1 MTVPAAARR
10 VVAVLAAGAFAVA
23 LTGCGGSGSGA
34 GASTS
39 FAHESGKPAAQI
51 FADVRS
57 VVAAAT
63 SVHLAGHVGGQTSV
77 AVDLHLSR
85 TGGSGRVS
93 ASGLAFKV
101 TRIGKAV
108 YFTGNEGFYRRFTNA
123 AGIRL
128 LDGRWLKVPATDRR
142 FGPFTG
148 LTDMSG
154 LLGQLLH
161 PSGTVTKIG
170 SRTIAGQRAIGLRDS
185 ANGGVLYVAASGVP
199 YPLEI
204 RSTGSRAGTVEF
216 DHWNQRITLTAPP
229 RPLYLA
235 QLRHAGALA
244 S

>member
-1 MTVPAAARR
+1 MIVPAPVRR
-10 VVAVLAAGAFAVA
+10 ALALLAAGAAAAFALSA
-23 LTGCGGSGSGA
+23 CGGSGSGA
-34 GASTS
+34 TAS
-39 FAHESGKPAAQI
+39 FAHESAKPASQI
-51 FADVRS
+51 LADVRA

-63 SVHLAGHVGGQTSV
+63 SVHVTGHVGGQTHV
-77 AVDLHLSR
+77 AVDLHLTR

-108 YFTGNEGFYRRFTNA
+108 YFTGNEGFYRQFTNA

-128 LDGRWLKVPATDRR
+128 LDGRWLKVPVTDRS
-142 FGPFTG
+142 FGPFSG

-170 SRTIAGQRAIGLRDS
+170 TKTVGGRRVLALRDS
-185 ANGGVLYVAASGVP
+185 ANGGVLYVAATGVP
-199 YPLEI
+199 YPVEVVT
-204 RSTGSRAGTVEF
+204 TGAHAGEVQL

-229 RPLYLA
+229 RPVYLS
-235 QLRHAGALA
+235 QLRKAGALA